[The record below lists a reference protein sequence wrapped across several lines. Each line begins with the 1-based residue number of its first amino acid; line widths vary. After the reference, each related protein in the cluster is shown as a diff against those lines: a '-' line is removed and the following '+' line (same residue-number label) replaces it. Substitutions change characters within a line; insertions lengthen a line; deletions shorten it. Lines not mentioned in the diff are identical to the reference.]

1 MPNKRKELTT
11 AEKFSE
17 YEELRKQA
25 HRKVDTMDRH
35 QLKKFLKRNGR
46 ELIANFGGTQPN
58 NTGAT
63 R

>member
-1 MPNKRKELTT
+1 MTNKRKQMTS

-17 YEELRKQA
+17 YEDLRLRA